1 MGKYMRLDK
10 ILQSQGFGSRK
21 ECQHLISRGLVEINE
36 KICLDAKQVFQT
48 KALEFKV
55 SGHSYIYV
63 EKVYIVL
70 NKPQGYECSHQA
82 VHHFSVYELLPQLF
96 NVRGVQ
102 SIGRL
107 DQDTTGLLLF
117 SDDGQFIQAL
127 THPKKHV
134 GKQYLVNTID
144 PLTDDQLQQLQE
156 GVVLRGEKGS
166 FIAKDVKRLAENSCL
181 MTVHQG
187 VYHQVKRM
195 IAAVGNKVSQLHR
208 NKTGSFELPHDLK
221 EGEWRYLSIDEIE
234 QIKH

>member
-1 MGKYMRLDK
+1 MRLDK

-21 ECQHLISRGLVEINE
+21 ECQHLISRGLVEVDE

-48 KALEFKV
+48 KGLEFKV

-134 GKQYLVNTID
+134 GKQYLVQVID
-144 PLTDDQLQQLQE
+144 PLTDEQLKQLE
-156 GVVLRGEKGS
+156 DGVSLKGEKGL
-166 FIAKDVKRLAENSCL
+166 FVATDVKQLSDHEFL

-195 IAAVGNKVSQLHR
+195 IAAIGNKVSTLHR
-208 NKTGSFELPHDLK
+208 NKIGAFELPHDLN
-221 EGEWRYLSIDEIE
+221 EGEWQYLSFEEI
-234 QIKH
+234 QRIKS